1 MLWKPTI
8 NVQKLILR
16 IRKHSVSI
24 GMFVKYG
31 ETVKDRNK
39 EMLLYDIMFYTVK
52 QIVED
57 NKINSAKLRLMY
69 NHYV

>member
-1 MLWKPTI
+1 MI
-8 NVQKLILR
+8 
-16 IRKHSVSI
+16 
-24 GMFVKYG
+24 VKYG
-31 ETVKDRNK
+31 ETVKNRNK

-57 NKINSAKLRLMY
+57 NKINCAKLLLMY